1 METIT
6 RSLKDALRS
15 CSSSSACSVSPRR
28 WANPVSWKSTRTRQS
43 SFIAP
48 RRVGQTEFLT
58 GDAHLILVGGA
69 LLAAGVAAT
78 LLASRLR
85 LPALV
90 LFLGGGMLIGS
101 DGLGWIDFGN
111 YALARTVGTV
121 ALVAIL
127 FEGGLQT

>member
-6 RSLKDALRS
+6 RSWKDALRS

-28 WANPVSWKSTRTRQS
+28 WANPVSWRSTRTRQS
-43 SFIAP
+43 SFIAS

-58 GDAHLILVGGA
+58 GDAHLIL
-69 LLAAGVAAT
+69 
-78 LLASRLR
+78 
-85 LPALV
+85 
-90 LFLGGGMLIGS
+90 LGGGMLIGS

-127 FEGGLQT
+127 FEGGLQTGLRTLRP